1 MFIYIKIKYSTKN
14 ETHPFQSK
22 WRAHNPRRALLTSKK
37 CPKETK
43 ASTIISL
50 YKFLRQWQ
58 VPVNQIGKKYCH
70 EIRDLRL
77 DPTYTKKINWYIGLM
92 IKKTIIKNK
101 YYRLKLFL

>member
-1 MFIYIKIKYSTKN
+1 MKPIHFKANGELI
-14 ETHPFQSK
+14 THPFQSK

-58 VPVNQIGKKYCH
+58 VPVNQIGKNFCH

-77 DPTYTKKINWYIGLM
+77 DPHLHQKNQLVYWFDDKKNNYQ
-92 IKKTIIKNK
+92 K
-101 YYRLKLFL
+101 